1 MQRKVFVIGL
11 DGGTLDLLGPW
22 IQEGRL
28 PHLKGLVESGVSGA
42 LESTIPPQTAVAW
55 SSFMTGKNPGKHG
68 LFDFIAQEQDGYG
81 LQVVDSRFRRGKAI
95 WDIVSQAGGR
105 VVVLNVPT
113 TYPPKAV
120 AGVIGGDFL
129 TPAGKKDV
137 FSPPEI
143 LEAIERQFGTYP
155 LYVIPP
161 YFAITE
167 DHADIDKFIA
177 AYRSALEYTFRV
189 VHYLIDRIDPHFL
202 MVHIYGNDQ
211 LCHWLWH
218 LLDRTH
224 PLYRQE
230 THDKHFEKL
239 IEYYQC
245 FDGEVGKLLAR
256 IADDTS
262 MIVMSDHG
270 FGPLH
275 KAIHL
280 NTWLIQ
286 EGYLALK
293 KSSLTRLKLLLWRMG
308 FTIETLLS
316 SKLVNV
322 LLKALVKTAFAKR
335 AATGVDQLKKLAA
348 VQQIFLSHNDVDWP
362 NTRAFCLLGLGQ
374 IKINVRGKY
383 PHGCVAPGPEYD
395 ALKGEII
402 GKLKT
407 LKDPEV
413 GRGVGGQVF
422 GRDEIYTG
430 QCFEDAP
437 DITFMPMDGGY
448 VANSRITGFISN
460 QIFSDF
466 TLGVH
471 GFHRM
476 KGMLIAAGAPF
487 GAGGAV
493 EGARIIDLLP
503 TILYQMGLKIPRDVD
518 GKVLQGIFRAEFL
531 RRHAIEFSDDATDA
545 EVGATEK
552 SAEDDEE
559 VIARLRA
566 LGYL

>member
-1 MQRKVFVIGL
+1 
-11 DGGTLDLLGPW
+11 
-22 IQEGRL
+22 
-28 PHLKGLVESGVSGA
+28 
-42 LESTIPPQTAVAW
+42 
-55 SSFMTGKNPGKHG
+55 MTGKNPGKHG
-68 LFDFIAQEQDGYG
+68 LFDFIAQEPDSYG
-81 LQVVDSRFRRGKAI
+81 LQVVDSRFRRGKAL
-95 WDIVSQAGGR
+95 WDIIGEAGGK

-129 TPAGKKDV
+129 TPAGKQDV

-143 LEAIERQFGTYP
+143 LQEIERQFGPYP
-155 LYVIPP
+155 PYVIPP

-167 DHADIDKFIA
+167 NDADIDKFVA
-177 AYRSALEYTFRV
+177 SYRSALTYTFQL
-189 VHYLIDRIDPHFL
+189 VHYLRDRIDPDFL

-218 LLDRTH
+218 ILDHSH
-224 PLYRQE
+224 PRYRRE
-230 THDKHFEKL
+230 AYEKHFAK
-239 IEYYQC
+239 IVEYYQC
-245 FDGEVGKLLAR
+245 LDAEIGKLLTRTDAH
-256 IADDTS
+256 TS

-270 FGPLH
+270 FGPLY

-286 EGYLALK
+286 EGYLVPKQNAV
-293 KSSLTRLKLLLWRMG
+293 TRLKLLLWRMG

-316 SKLVNV
+316 NRLVNL
-322 LLKALVKTAFAKR
+322 LLKVLVKTVFAKR
-335 AATGVDQLKKLAA
+335 AVTGVDQIKRLAA
-348 VQQIFLSHNDVDWP
+348 VQQIFLSYNDVDWP
-362 NTRAFCLLGLGQ
+362 HTKAFCLLGLGQ
-374 IKINVRGKY
+374 IKINVKGKF

-395 ALKGEII
+395 ALKAEIV
-402 GKLKT
+402 GKLKA
-407 LKDPEV
+407 LKDPET
-413 GRGVGGQVF
+413 GKEVGGKVY

-430 QCFEDAP
+430 PCFEDAP

-460 QIFSDF
+460 RVFSNF
-466 TLGVH
+466 TLGVN

-476 KGMLIAAGAPF
+476 NGMLIAQGAPF
-487 GAGGAV
+487 ASGGSI

-503 TILYQMGLKIPRDVD
+503 TICYQMGLKIPRDVD
-518 GKVLQGIFRAEFL
+518 GQVLQGLFREEFL
-531 RRHAIEFSDDATDA
+531 QHHAIEFSDDAIDDMA
-545 EVGATEK
+545 ESAQK
-552 SAEDDEE
+552 SAEDEEE